1 MRDIQP
7 GEIVV
12 INAEGPHSIQG
23 MPAQPIRA
31 CIYEYIY
38 YSHPASVFGGQEV
51 YKARYNMG
59 CHLAKEAPA
68 DADAVVW
75 YRIRVWQQQPDMQI
89 HWESLWWTLL

>member
-1 MRDIQP
+1 MQ
-7 GEIVV
+7 
-12 INAEGPHSIQG
+12 
-23 MPAQPIRA
+23 AQPIRA

-75 YRIRVWQQQPDMQI
+75 VPD
-89 HWESLWWTLL
+89 SGLAAAAGYADTLGIPMVDAFVKNKYYGNNLVKPEGIFV